1 MFNTHFY
8 HNRLMVIISAL
19 SLFLFTSAAQPQQP
33 YYPVVQN
40 MPDAQAMGSSI
51 EVPVQIPL
59 KPWAE
64 KIEQLT
70 PLQAGHWRSWKR
82 KHGVEAKYRA
92 WRGPLSVQAEGDSIL
107 MQAHVRYWLKGRTR
121 IPGPFDISASC
132 GVKEAPRQAIIGV
145 RVKFEWLSDW
155 TLQPRVQVLPTR
167 FLDSCQITAL
177 NIDVTPI
184 IGEMFNLE
192 LNKSIRK
199 SLGELDD
206 DLKKIRQQAARL
218 WKQVNNPIGLAN
230 NSWLSLHPTDIAAA
244 PFFGYQDQVLTY
256 IKVSLQPQLVHGV
269 KPETDNIPLPP
280 LESFF
285 PGDNLLTFNFSMPL
299 DYQQISQQLSQILG
313 VHLFSIKDNS
323 FAITAVKLEAEDSL
337 LTASLSLSG
346 AAAGK
351 TTISGRLMTTT
362 PPDWLMLES
371 LDYSFQPEDL
381 HLKILANLFHEKIR
395 QELEKAANTLL
406 RQKTESSKVELQKFF
421 QSALSEQIKIQ
432 FDNMQLTAVKINLHS
447 SGLVLTGVINGKVR
461 LDFIPGPDDI

>member
-1 MFNTHFY
+1 MLNIY
-8 HNRLMVIISAL
+8 PYKAWIIL
-19 SLFLFTSAAQPQQP
+19 LTGLFLLFFISLIHAQQP
-33 YYPVVQN
+33 YYPTIQAT
-40 MPDAQAMGSSI
+40 PDALTPGSSI

-70 PLQAGHWRSWKR
+70 PLQAGHWHSWKK

-92 WRGPLSVQAEGDSIL
+92 WRGPLVIQAEGDSIL

-121 IPGPFDISASC
+121 LPGPFEISASC
-132 GVKEAPRQAIIGV
+132 GVKETPRQAIIGV
-145 RVKFEWLSDW
+145 RVKFDWNADW
-155 TLQPRVQVLPTR
+155 TLQPRVQILPTR
-167 FLDSCQITAL
+167 FLDRCQITSL

-184 IGEMFNLE
+184 IGQLFNRE
-192 LNKSIRK
+192 LKKSIHK
-199 SLGELDD
+199 SLGQLDD

-244 PFFGYQDQVLTY
+244 PFFGYQDQMLTY
-256 IKVSLQPQLVHGV
+256 IKISLQPQLVHGV
-269 KPETDNIPLPP
+269 KPESDNRPLPP

-299 DYQQISQQLSQILG
+299 DYVQISQQLSQLLA
-313 VHLFSIKDNS
+313 VHQFSIQDNYFS
-323 FAITAVKLEAEDSL
+323 ITAVKLTAEDSL

-351 TTISGRLMTTT
+351 ATISGRLMAT
-362 PPDWLMLES
+362 PPPDRLTLES
-371 LDYSFQPEDL
+371 LDYTFEPEDL
-381 HLKILANLFHEKIR
+381 HLKILANLFHDKIR
-395 QELEKAANTLL
+395 QELEKAANTLI
-406 RQKTESSKVELQKFF
+406 RQKTESFAVRLQNFF

-432 FDNMQLTAVKINLHS
+432 FDNMQLTATKINLHS
-447 SGLVLTGVINGKVR
+447 SGLVLTGIINGKVR